1 MGIKNITVEWPFK
14 LSPQGYLV
22 PITENE
28 PEKAIKFNL
37 KNILLTIPGEK
48 LSDPSFGV
56 GLIRYLFLNNNEDLK
71 PLRFVIREQIK
82 RYLNVFS
89 SLEIETDVSKLNDQV
104 LKVKL
109 TYSIDEIKLSDELE
123 VEVSL

>member
-1 MGIKNITVEWPFK
+1 MAIKNITVQWPLK
-14 LSPQGYLV
+14 ISPQGYIE
-22 PITENE
+22 PITEENIGD
-28 PEKAIKFNL
+28 AVKFNL

-48 LSDPSFGV
+48 LSDADFGV

-71 PLRFVIREQIK
+71 PLKSEIRKQIK
-82 RYLNVFS
+82 RYFNVFS
-89 SLEIETDVSKLNDQV
+89 SLTIDVNTSQMSEQI

-109 TYSIDEIKLSDELE
+109 TYVVDQIKLSDELE

>member
-1 MGIKNITVEWPFK
+1 MAIKNITVQWPMK
-14 LSPQGYLV
+14 ISPQGYIE
-22 PITENE
+22 PITEENIGD
-28 PEKAIKFNL
+28 AVKFNL

-48 LSDPSFGV
+48 LSDADFGV

-71 PLRFVIREQIK
+71 PLKSEIRKQIK
-82 RYLNVFS
+82 RYFNVFS
-89 SLEIETDVSKLNDQV
+89 SLTIDVNTSQMSEQI

-109 TYSIDEIKLSDELE
+109 TYVVDQIKLSDELE